1 MIRDKVEITIGAR
14 VKMSPLGATRCP
26 RLAGKEGVVV
36 GGGQYPSTVRIIFDG
51 SKTPKS
57 LHRDYVE
64 PV

>member
-14 VKMSPLGATRCP
+14 VKMGLLGAVRCP
-26 RLAGKEGVVV
+26 RLADTEGVIV
-36 GGGQYPSTVRIIFDG
+36 GGGQYPSTARIIFDG
-51 SKTPKS
+51 FKVPMS